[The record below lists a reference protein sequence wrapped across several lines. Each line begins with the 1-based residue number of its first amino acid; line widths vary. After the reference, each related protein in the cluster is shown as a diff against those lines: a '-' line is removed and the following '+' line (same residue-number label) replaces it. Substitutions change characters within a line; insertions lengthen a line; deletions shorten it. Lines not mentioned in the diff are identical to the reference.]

1 MRTRRD
7 VILENIF
14 APLGI
19 LVVIVSLLFVGTM
32 ATSCKSSISTEAY
45 KAEFEQAQPLNYQ
58 LILVKSKWFNLL
70 LLMLTKNFGIC
81 FPNFVTNELV
91 WVYQIVL

>member
-19 LVVIVSLLFVGTM
+19 LVVIASLLFVGTM

-45 KAEFEQAQPLNYQ
+45 KAEFEQAQPLNTLPAY
-58 LILVKSKWFNLL
+58 
-70 LLMLTKNFGIC
+70 TG
-81 FPNFVTNELV
+81 
-91 WVYQIVL
+91 

>member
-45 KAEFEQAQPLNYQ
+45 EAEF
-58 LILVKSKWFNLL
+58 
-70 LLMLTKNFGIC
+70 
-81 FPNFVTNELV
+81 
-91 WVYQIVL
+91 